1 MKLTAKGRY
10 AVMAVADIAAQGS
23 KAIVSLPDIAA
34 RQSISLSFL
43 EQLFAKLRRAEI
55 VSSVRGPEG
64 GYTLMQSP
72 ADIRLNTVIAAV
84 DEDIK
89 AHACNP
95 ETKLTCTGKSNR
107 CLTHNLWGALENHIE
122 GFLASV
128 TVEDVVEQRI
138 PLDPEKK
145 LEAAE

>member
-1 MKLTAKGRY
+1 
-10 AVMAVADIAAQGS
+10 MAVADIAAQGS

>member
-1 MKLTAKGRY
+1 
-10 AVMAVADIAAQGS
+10 MAVADIAAQGP
-23 KAIVSLPDIAA
+23 KAVVSLPEIAA

-43 EQLFAKLRRAEI
+43 EQLFAKLRRANI
-55 VSSVRGPEG
+55 VSSVRGPVG
-64 GYTLMQSP
+64 GYSLVRHP

-95 ETKLTCTGKSNR
+95 ETKITCTGKADR
-107 CLTHNLWGALENHIE
+107 CLTHSLWGALESHIE
-122 GFLASV
+122 SFLASV
-128 TVEDVVEQRI
+128 TVEDVVEQRL
-138 PLDPEKK
+138 PV

>member
-1 MKLTAKGRY
+1 M
-10 AVMAVADIAAQGS
+10 MAVADIAAQGP
-23 KAIVSLPDIAA
+23 KAVVSLPDIAA

-43 EQLFAKLRRAEI
+43 EQLFGKLRRAGL
-55 VSSVRGPEG
+55 VDSVRGPVG
-64 GYTLMQSP
+64 GYSLVENP

-95 ETKLTCTGKSNR
+95 ETKLTCTGKTDR
-107 CLTHNLWGALENHIE
+107 CLTHSLWGALESHIE

-138 PLDPEKK
+138 PVM
-145 LEAAE
+145 EAAE

>member
-10 AVMAVADIAAQGS
+10 AVMAVADIAAQGPQ
-23 KAIVSLPDIAA
+23 AVVSLPDISD

-43 EQLFAKLRRAEI
+43 EQLFGKLRRAGLVE
-55 VSSVRGPEG
+55 SVRGPVG
-64 GYTLMQSP
+64 GYSLAQDP
-72 ADIRLNTVIAAV
+72 ADMRLNTVIAAV

-95 ETKLTCTGKSNR
+95 ETKLTCTGKSDR
-107 CLTHNLWGALENHIE
+107 CLTHSLWGALENHIE

-138 PLDPEKK
+138 PVM
-145 LEAAE
+145 EAAE